1 MISFY
6 YDAHG
11 LVLTSSNKIDAKRA
25 EDITI
30 RFLQQHYNVESIH
43 VNDNVS
49 KQNVTGWGNR
59 DWVDILENILETC
72 ENGSLKTHIKYR
84 CNLGS
89 QKTGQYVQF
98 LQDRNLIEG
107 VPKSSKLQLFKTTKI
122 GKRYIE
128 VYKQIESIFKEP

>member
-49 KQNVTGWGNR
+49 KQNVTGRGNR
-59 DWVDILENILETC
+59 DWIDILENILETC

-89 QKTGQYVQF
+89 QKTGQYIQF

-122 GKRYIE
+122 GKRYVE

>member
-1 MISFY
+1 M
-6 YDAHG
+6 
-11 LVLTSSNKIDAKRA
+11 DAKRT

-30 RFLQQHYNVESIH
+30 RFLQQHYNVQGIH
-43 VNDNVS
+43 VNDDVS

-59 DWVDILENILETC
+59 DLIDILENILETC
-72 ENGSLKTHIKYR
+72 ENGSLRTHIKYR

-107 VPKSSKLQLFKTTKI
+107 VPKSSKLQLFKTTKM

-128 VYKQIESIFKEP
+128 VYKQIESIFKEL

>member
-1 MISFY
+1 MQVY
-6 YDAHG
+6 
-11 LVLTSSNKIDAKRA
+11 
-25 EDITI
+25 
-30 RFLQQHYNVESIH
+30 
-43 VNDNVS
+43 DNVS
-49 KQNVTGWGNR
+49 KQSVTGWGNR
-59 DWVDILENILETC
+59 DWIDILENILETC

-89 QKTGQYVQF
+89 QKTGQYIQF

-122 GKRYIE
+122 GKRYVE